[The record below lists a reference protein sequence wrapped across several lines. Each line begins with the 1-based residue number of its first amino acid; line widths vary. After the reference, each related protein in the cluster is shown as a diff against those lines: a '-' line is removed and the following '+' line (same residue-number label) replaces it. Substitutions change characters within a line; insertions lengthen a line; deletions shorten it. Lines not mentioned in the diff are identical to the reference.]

1 MTDIKVYKQ
10 RDLVL
15 EVNRNYNPLE
25 LNLDEWELYLDILCG
40 EREYQKEA
48 IKNTIIFLA
57 SGSYKNTKE
66 LAIENFYKNPILQE
80 KYSKIENYLSHIQ
93 IGNKMH
99 ANIDLATGTGKSYI
113 IFGIAQIMLA
123 LGLVERVL
131 VLCPSLTI
139 EKGLTEK
146 FLELA
151 GNANL
156 KSAIPSNSIITN
168 PSIIDANSTIK
179 RGDICIENI
188 HAVYETTGSSIEDS
202 FKFGG
207 EDTLIL
213 NDESHHIYNEPQSL
227 SGRSKQGQNI
237 KKWKQFLIDSNYK
250 FKYIIG
256 FTGTPYIDNEYF
268 TNIIY
273 RYSLKQAIE
282 DRIVKNIQYIS
293 EDSTSNDQYI
303 KFQKIYANH
312 IENKNKHGRNLK
324 PLTIM
329 VTKDINHAKD
339 LYEDLKDFLV
349 EWENL
354 PIEYIEKKVLVVT
367 SDDEHRDNIIKLDN
381 VDDKENPVEWIISV
395 SMLTEGW
402 DVKNVFQIVPW
413 EDRAFNSKLLI
424 AQVLGRG
431 LRMPEG
437 YSNNQPSVIVF
448 NHSSWSKNIENLV
461 NEVLEIETRIVSSV
475 KFDGERNSYNFSI
488 YNLDYK
494 KEEKEIQHNEEKK
507 VLDYSK
513 TWEEGISLV
522 SQPENLVFDSTYENI
537 LTGTSLKRTY
547 KTKYR
552 ATSVDELVSKILHAF
567 RIRDWEGG
575 ILGLGDDQIYDKD
588 NLPSESKIKE
598 LILHSM
604 KKVGIQG
611 ELLDE
616 DNSRRVMRTFS
627 TLFRQSS
634 KTVSFEK
641 EYNEPYLIETKDINN
656 ASIGFSS
663 LRRDST
669 LFYSDDYEEVAVNE
683 GQINIIKNF
692 LEDESFPRVSAKN
705 INRYLFK
712 TPLNYV
718 FTKEPP
724 ERKFVESLC
733 KKENAEQLDAWIK
746 SRDRN
751 FYQFEY
757 SYRIGNHQKQ
767 HMFNPDFFIKYNRNG
782 YTFFICVEIK
792 GDGDVSIEN
801 IAKLKYGKEH
811 FRELNEELSKLNI
824 KEKYMLHFLSP
835 DSYQTFFQYIKDG
848 RLFEG
853 KFKSNLEVS
862 LEKDDEEK

>member
-1 MTDIKVYKQ
+1 MTDVKVYKQ
-10 RDLVL
+10 KDLVL
-15 EVNRNYNPLE
+15 EVNKTYNPLE

-48 IKNTIIFLA
+48 IRNTIIFLA
-57 SGSYKNTKE
+57 SGNYENTE
-66 LAIENFYKNPILQE
+66 QLAIENFNKNSVLQG
-80 KYSKIENYLSHIQ
+80 KYSNINNFLANLQ
-93 IGNKMH
+93 IRNKLH

-151 GNANL
+151 SNPDL
-156 KSAIPSNSIITN
+156 KSAIPSNSRITN
-168 PSIIDANSTIK
+168 PSIIDANNTIK
-179 RGDICIENI
+179 KGDICIENI

-207 EDTLIL
+207 EDTLVL
-213 NDESHHIYNEPQSL
+213 NDESHHIYNETLSL
-227 SGRSKQGQNI
+227 SGRSTKGKNI
-237 KKWKQFLIDSNYK
+237 KKWKEFLINPSYN
-250 FKYIIG
+250 FKYVVG
-256 FTGTPYIDNEYF
+256 FTGTAYIDNEYF
-268 TNIIY
+268 TNVIY

-282 DRIVKNIQYIS
+282 DRVVKNIQYIS
-293 EDSTSNDQYI
+293 EDSKSDDQYI

-329 VTKDINHAKD
+329 ITKDINHAKG
-339 LYEDLKDFLV
+339 LYEDLKDFLA
-349 EWENL
+349 EWENS
-354 PIEYIEKKVLVVT
+354 PTEQVEKKVLIVT
-367 SDDEHRDNIIKLDN
+367 SDDDHRDNIIKLDN
-381 VDDKENPVEWIISV
+381 VDDKENSVEWIISV

-431 LRMPEG
+431 LRIPEG
-437 YSNNQPSVIVF
+437 CSNNQPSVIVF

-461 NEVLEIETRIVSSV
+461 NEVLEIETRIISSV
-475 KFDGERNSYNFSI
+475 KYDGDRNSYNFSI

-494 KEEKEIQHNEEKK
+494 KEEKEIKHYEEEKA
-507 VLDYSK
+507 LDYSK
-513 TWEEGISLV
+513 TWEDGISLV

-537 LTGTSLKRTY
+537 LTGASFNRIY

-552 ATSVDELVSKILHAF
+552 VTSVDELVSKILHAF
-567 RIRDWEGG
+567 RIREWEGG

-598 LILHSM
+598 LILNSM

-627 TLFRQSS
+627 TLFRKSS

-641 EYNEPYLIETKDINN
+641 EYDEPYVIETKEMNN
-656 ASIGFSS
+656 ESIGYSS
-663 LRRDST
+663 LRRGSS

-692 LEDESFPRVSAKN
+692 LEDESFPRISAKN

-718 FTKEPP
+718 FTTETP

-733 KKENAEQLDAWIK
+733 KKENVEQIDAWIK

-751 FYQFEY
+751 FYQIEY

-767 HMFNPDFFIKYNRNG
+767 HMFNPDFFIKYSRNG
-782 YTFFICVEIK
+782 YIFFVCVEIK
-792 GDGDVSIEN
+792 VDGDVSIEN
-801 IAKLKYGKEH
+801 KAKLKYGKEH
-811 FRELNEELSKLNI
+811 FKQLNEDLFKLGI
-824 KEKYMLHFLSP
+824 KEKYIFHFLSP
-835 DSYQTFFQYIKDG
+835 DSYQTFFQYIRNG
-848 RLFEG
+848 RIFEG
-853 KFKSNLEVS
+853 KFKSKLEAM
-862 LEKDDEEK
+862 LEKKSGE